1 MVVPGGQTRERVR
14 NSAVARAAVV
24 PEHTQCDE
32 RAWRNSAARRAVAR
46 AVAVQ
51 GAVVVEQRVW
61 ERRTVHRGRRC
72 GRLLRGH
79 RYSRQAREMRRSA
92 LVPSAAQAAKL
103 GVRVLAC

>member
-24 PEHTQCDE
+24 PQHAQCNE

-61 ERRTVHRGRRC
+61 ERRTVHRGRRR
-72 GRLLRGH
+72 GRLL
-79 RYSRQAREMRRSA
+79 
-92 LVPSAAQAAKL
+92 
-103 GVRVLAC
+103 